1 MLAETSLS
9 WTEEQED
16 IIQQLFELFLRHVD
30 LPLDEFFVKLP
41 TQQERIPS
49 STLRNLMMVESQGSV
64 TIPSCRSLGMDIVW
78 AQANLVWLWQ
88 YETRGCCLTFLA
100 EKGCSEFNSETLFEV
115 HCFEWTIEVSI
126 NSSMLST
133 WKAAHLTTACM
144 TFDDCAL
151 VGEFVSQQLQPRPI
165 FCCDDVHLSRL
176 TANVKDQIST
186 LISKFRLDQSHLPY
200 LQWNIQ
206 PMPCL
211 AFRTA
216 RTLTVGEA
224 LRIVYEE
231 LARNES
237 FHVGKKVQGESEIY
251 SFVQHAVGL
260 SSKLAAKGLSYV
272 APTLGV
278 AVSMAAS
285 GVNGGIMWTAS
296 APKTLKT
303 LARVKK
309 SSHEEFNNSVGEAA
323 LLYDLASPVGL
334 CFGSQQEEKEII
346 FGEEIPSLVEVEAS
360 NNVNRILRGEKK
372 RSTMEQKLCVHSI
385 LIS

>member
-16 IIQQLFELFLRHVD
+16 IIQQLFELLLRHVD

-49 STLRNLMMVESQGSV
+49 SRLRNLLMVDSRGSI
-64 TIPSCRSLGMDIVW
+64 TIPSCHSMGMDIVW
-78 AQANLVWLWQ
+78 VQANLVWSWQ

-100 EKGCSEFNSETLFEV
+100 EKGCSEFNGETLLEV

-151 VGEFVSQQLQPRPI
+151 VGEFVSQQFQPRPI

-206 PMPCL
+206 PMPHL

-216 RTLTVGEA
+216 RTHTVGEA

-237 FHVGKKVQGESEIY
+237 FHVGKKVKE
-251 SFVQHAVGL
+251 
-260 SSKLAAKGLSYV
+260 
-272 APTLGV
+272 
-278 AVSMAAS
+278 
-285 GVNGGIMWTAS
+285 N
-296 APKTLKT
+296 PK
-303 LARVKK
+303 
-309 SSHEEFNNSVGEAA
+309 
-323 LLYDLASPVGL
+323 
-334 CFGSQQEEKEII
+334 
-346 FGEEIPSLVEVEAS
+346 
-360 NNVNRILRGEKK
+360 
-372 RSTMEQKLCVHSI
+372 SI
-385 LIS
+385 HL